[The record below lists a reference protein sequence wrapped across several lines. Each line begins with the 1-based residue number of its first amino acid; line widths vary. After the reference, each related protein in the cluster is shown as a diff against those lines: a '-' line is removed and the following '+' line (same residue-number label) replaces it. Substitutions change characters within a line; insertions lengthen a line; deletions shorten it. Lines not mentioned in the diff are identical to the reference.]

1 MFPYLVINGSV
12 PDAEM
17 YRTFNM
23 GIGFMVIVEEKD
35 VNDVLLQFSALGE
48 TPYLI
53 GEVRAEAEAEMQ
65 VEFI

>member
-1 MFPYLVINGSV
+1 
-12 PDAEM
+12 
-17 YRTFNM
+17 M

-35 VNDVLLQFSALGE
+35 VNDIMLQFSALGE

-53 GEVRAEAEAEMQ
+53 GEVRAEVEGTTR